1 MTYTIVVT
9 PLSDEDGGGFLGLVP
24 DLHGCMSDGETRA
37 EAIKNTEDAIEEWIS
52 LHKSIGREI
61 PRPGCATK
69 AAAEK
74 QKHLLDALQALLA
87 YADDVDGRLDQIEA
101 DLREI
106 RARIDSGLEWDRL
119 VAVSS
124 IASIAKGH
132 THSVC

>member
-87 YADDVDGRLDQIEA
+87 YADDVDGRLDEVALRIAGDVIIERGVTA
-101 DLREI
+101 AHRFEPVVEI
-106 RARIDSGLEWDRL
+106 EHHLIER
-119 VAVSS
+119 
-124 IASIAKGH
+124 
-132 THSVC
+132 

>member
-1 MTYTIVVT
+1 MTYIIVVT

-37 EAIKNTEDAIEEWIS
+37 EAIKNTEDAIEEWID
-52 LHKSIGREI
+52 LHKSLDREI
-61 PRPGCATK
+61 PQPGCAAK
-69 AAAEK
+69 AATEK

-106 RARIDSGLEWDRL
+106 RARLDSGLEWDKL
-119 VAVSS
+119 VAVSA
-124 IASIAKGH
+124 IANVAKGH
-132 THSVC
+132 TYRIC